1 MSEWAPRG
9 RPRHHRREGRRAAA
23 PTAPSATI
31 HGRSLLI
38 DTSSLARRRS
48 AIDKTYTTVEHGR
61 MGPRAAALDGIG
73 ENVANPTQFC
83 RVLQEFHGF
92 VRGGKRGLMCY
103 CSVNQLLE
111 PRPGGD

>member
-1 MSEWAPRG
+1 
-9 RPRHHRREGRRAAA
+9 
-23 PTAPSATI
+23 
-31 HGRSLLI
+31 
-38 DTSSLARRRS
+38 
-48 AIDKTYTTVEHGR
+48 

-73 ENVANPTQFC
+73 ENVADPTQFC

-92 VRGGKRGLMCY
+92 MRGGKGGLMCY